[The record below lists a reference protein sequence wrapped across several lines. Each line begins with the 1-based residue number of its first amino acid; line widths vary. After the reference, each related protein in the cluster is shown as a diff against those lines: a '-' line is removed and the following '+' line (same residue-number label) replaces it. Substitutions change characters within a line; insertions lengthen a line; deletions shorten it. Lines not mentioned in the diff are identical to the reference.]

1 VSAPLVYKDAAEH
14 FDIGFCSADKVR
26 PSNRLEAKDLR
37 AMPAACDIHTSTHRK
52 TTGISHHLTPDG
64 LEGCRNCLFGSPI
77 PFTGYKLEASTKD
90 YSGTLTAESIF
101 GTSKRRN
108 IKASQDGMMSII
120 QVPGATDLESIIRA

>member
-1 VSAPLVYKDAAEH
+1 
-14 FDIGFCSADKVR
+14 
-26 PSNRLEAKDLR
+26 
-37 AMPAACDIHTSTHRK
+37 MPAACDIHTSTHRK

-120 QVPGATDLESIIRA
+120 QVPGATDLESIVRA